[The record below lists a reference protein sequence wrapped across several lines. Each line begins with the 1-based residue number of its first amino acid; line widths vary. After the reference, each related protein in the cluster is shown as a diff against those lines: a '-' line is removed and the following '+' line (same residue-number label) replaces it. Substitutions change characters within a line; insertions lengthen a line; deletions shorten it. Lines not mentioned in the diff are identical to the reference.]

1 MTPTLPPPETD
12 NRAQVDI
19 AILEISRDHRPI
31 AGKPGEFKEV
41 HIIEWA
47 KRGTNATTR
56 ETVDRLRKMPQLWER
71 IEPSYERW
79 LKGQETPV
87 DGTPLEAWPGLTKG
101 QVEHLRLLHVRSV
114 EELAG
119 VTDSTLDKI
128 GMGARALRERARLF
142 VQAKQG
148 SAQLEAA
155 LVERDEENARLREE
169 MAELRALVETLKPK
183 KGRKAEAA

>member
-1 MTPTLPPPETD
+1 MQPTLVAPETD
-12 NRAQVDI
+12 SRSQVDI

-31 AGKPGEFKEV
+31 ANKPGEFKEV
-41 HIIEWA
+41 HIVEWA
-47 KRGTNATTR
+47 KRGTSATTR

-71 IEPSYERW
+71 IEPAYERW

-114 EELAG
+114 EELAA

-128 GMGARALRERARLF
+128 GMGARALRERAKLF

-155 LVERDEENARLREE
+155 LVGVREENDNLKTEL
-169 MAELRALVETLKPK
+169 AELRALVEDLKPK